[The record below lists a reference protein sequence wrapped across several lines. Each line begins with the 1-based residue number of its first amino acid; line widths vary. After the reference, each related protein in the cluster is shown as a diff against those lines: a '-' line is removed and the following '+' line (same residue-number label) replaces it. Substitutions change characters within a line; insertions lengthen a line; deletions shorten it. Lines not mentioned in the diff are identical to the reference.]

1 MLTSPCPVTHTIAA
15 AQNVSG
21 LSRTKLY
28 ELVGEEKLK
37 AVKAGRR
44 TLITAESLNN
54 YLASLPPAAI
64 GRQHR
69 KAA

>member
-1 MLTSPCPVTHTIAA
+1 MLTSINPVTHTIAA

-21 LSRTKLY
+21 LSRTKIY

-44 TLITAESLNN
+44 TLITAESLNT
-54 YLASLPPAAI
+54 YLTSLPPAAI
-64 GRQHR
+64 SRQHR